1 MANPFTVAVPNAF
14 EALMA
19 GEKGYTGM
27 RDIMSDRAQSE
38 ARKLAQQDFAS
49 GNTQGAIAR
58 LLGVGDNK
66 SLQALVQH
74 QAAQG
79 GVFGTPIHGVD
90 EQGNPRIGTFNR
102 QGGFVPIETP
112 GFRVT
117 PGITTITTPQ
127 GVNVISSKSGAPVGG
142 AAPQGPIGGQPQGG
156 VAGGALSQGPLPV
169 RPVPTQSFYPAD
181 NRGKARDTKLGTE
194 QAEIESKL
202 PSSILQAN
210 QTVDLIDELL
220 GDKPPKEGG
229 KPDINAMVGP
239 IDQYRPSW
247 TMGGGGRNAL
257 ARWEQLSG
265 KAFGA
270 AFDMLRGGGSITEVE
285 GVKASNAYARL
296 QRSQDEADFKAAL
309 KDFRDAVSEGARKLA
324 ERAGPTGEQYQSQI
338 RGPAPAPQ
346 INQGRR
352 IKVRTPAEARR
363 LPSGTP
369 IILPD
374 GSPGTVP

>member
-1 MANPFTVAVPNAF
+1 MANPFTVNVPNAF

-19 GEKGYTGM
+19 GEKAYDSASAGVS
-27 RDIMSDRAQSE
+27 R
-38 ARKLAQQDFAS
+38 RKAADLYRS
-49 GNTQGAIAR
+49 GNTQGAMAE
-58 LLGVGDNK
+58 LMAGGNDK
-66 SLQALVQH
+66 TLQALVQS
-74 QAAQG
+74 QVAQG
-79 GVFGTPIHGVD
+79 GVFGTPIYGQNERGETV
-90 EQGNPRIGTFNR
+90 IGTFNK

-112 GFRVT
+112 GFKVT

-127 GVNVISSKSGAPVGG
+127 GVNVLNSKSGAPAGG
-142 AAPQGPIGGQPQGG
+142 VPQDPIGGQPQGG
-156 VAGGALSQGPLPV
+156 AAGGTPSQGPLPV
-169 RPVPTQSFYPAD
+169 RQVPTQSFYPAD

-220 GDKPPKEGG
+220 GDKPPKAGG

-239 IDQYRPSW
+239 LDQYRPSW
-247 TMGGGGRNAL
+247 TMGSGGRNAL

-324 ERAGPTGEQYQSQI
+324 DRAGPAGEQYQSQI

-346 INQGRR
+346 INQGRP